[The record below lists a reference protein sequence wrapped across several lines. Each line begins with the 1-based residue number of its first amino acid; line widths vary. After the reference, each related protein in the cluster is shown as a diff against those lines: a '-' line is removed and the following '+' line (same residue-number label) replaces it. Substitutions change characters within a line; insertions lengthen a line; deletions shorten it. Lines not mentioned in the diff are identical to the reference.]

1 MVTFHRYLQLHRYLE
16 ENNNA
21 FDLSSETAKEKKARI
36 QTALQKNIDS
46 FDITPTDPVT
56 QENMQS
62 ICESLNLNDKMTKEA
77 IEMSQHLIDT
87 SKYREEVARHFGNK
101 IKAKRR
107 PNGKDFRKI
116 AQLLARFGPASDET
130 ISPSTKLVED
140 IMKDEHIE
148 KYALAIAEKGI
159 EQRSL
164 LTQLYDGVA
173 WVGNK
178 IKAFFQFI
186 WGGLES
192 MRQYAKEHP
201 GHAAM
206 VIMLC
211 LSVLCYIKQTC
222 KSVIQDTWV
231 CIYDYTSRKA
241 TWIWNFIK
249 AFFGQN
255 DDFVFAANDEAF
267 KATYE
272 YKRTVQLD
280 QECSD
285 NLPTEV
291 VGMGANYVSNYFG
304 FGNLGTALAGIVK
317 TTLCKAVSYTTVKVL
332 GGETLDKA
340 GYMAMRNAALVA
352 EREKLQQ
359 LYIQIATIII
369 PIITQFTRLKQKT
382 VKTYYDMIQKIAAA
396 GRQFRNVESKIYN
409 EISKEVDKQW
419 GLKTEFQHM
428 LKY

>member
-1 MVTFHRYLQLHRYLE
+1 MVTFHQYLQ
-16 ENNNA
+16 ENNHA
-21 FDLSSETAKEKKARI
+21 FDLSSETAQQKKVRI
-36 QTALQKNIDS
+36 QRALQKKIDS

-56 QENMQS
+56 EENMQS
-62 ICESLNLNDKMTKEA
+62 ICESLNLDDNMAKEA

-87 SKYREEVARHFGNK
+87 SKYREEIARHFSKK
-101 IKAKRR
+101 IKAGRR
-107 PNGKDFRKI
+107 PKGKDFRKI
-116 AQLLARFGPASDET
+116 AQLLARFGPKSDNS

-140 IMKDEHIE
+140 IMRDEHIE
-148 KYALAIAEKGI
+148 KYAIAIADKGI
-159 EQRSL
+159 EQKSL
-164 LTQLYDGVA
+164 LTQLYDGVR

-178 IKAFFQFI
+178 IKSFFEFI

-241 TWIWNFIK
+241 AWIWNFIK

-255 DDFVFAANDEAF
+255 EDFVFSINEEAF

-280 QECSD
+280 KECSD
-285 NLPTEV
+285 NLPTEL
-291 VGMGANYVSNYFG
+291 VGAGANYVSNYFG
-304 FGNLGTALAGIVK
+304 FGNLGMALTGIVK
-317 TTLCKAVSYTTVKVL
+317 TTVCKAVSYTTVKVL

-340 GYMAMRNAALVA
+340 GYMSMRNAALVA
-352 EREKLQQ
+352 EREKLQKLWLQ
-359 LYIQIATIII
+359 VATIII
-369 PIITQFTRLKQKT
+369 PIITTFANLKEKT
-382 VKTYYDMIQKIAAA
+382 VEKYWNMVQKIAAA
-396 GRQFRNVESKIYN
+396 MRQFRKVESKIYN
-409 EISKEVDKQW
+409 KISKEVDKQW